1 MEILYPD
8 EYFLDLLEE
17 DLYNFNKESDDYL
30 TANMCLD
37 SNIYELNGEYLKS
50 IKKI

>member
-30 TANMCLD
+30 TINMDLD
-37 SNIYELNGEYLKS
+37 STIHELNGEYLES